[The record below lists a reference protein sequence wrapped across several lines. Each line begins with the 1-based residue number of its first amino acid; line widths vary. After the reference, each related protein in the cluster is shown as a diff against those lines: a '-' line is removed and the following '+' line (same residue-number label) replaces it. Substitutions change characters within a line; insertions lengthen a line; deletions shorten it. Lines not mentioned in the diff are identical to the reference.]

1 MKRPRKPRWSCFRG
15 PLADGIN
22 AFLAAKRALGR
33 KYETDDRSLR
43 LLDQF
48 LVDRGITS
56 VGDITSEVVDAF
68 MASRPRTEPRSYNA
82 LLGVV
87 CRLFAWLVSRK
98 LVSSSPV
105 RARTRRQVQ
114 GRLAFIFDARQAR
127 RLLEAASR
135 LPDKSDRKLRGP
147 TYHTIFALLYGLG
160 LRVSEAAHLSVGDL
174 DLKRNVLTVRA
185 AKFGKTR
192 LVPFGPQMAATLR
205 SFVDKRFGA
214 TAYSAQLGRST
225 SSPLFSFGSRGM
237 PISTNTI
244 RHVFQRDLIPQLG
257 LDRPAGTTSP
267 RVHDLRHSFAV
278 GTLLRWYRAGI
289 RPADRLDHLSIFLGH
304 VRPQSTAIYLT
315 VTADLLTQ
323 ANDRFQRFAASAVD
337 PGALP

>member
-1 MKRPRKPRWSCFRG
+1 MKPSRKPRWSGFRS

-56 VGDITSEVVDAF
+56 VREITTEVVDAF

-98 LVSSSPV
+98 LLSSSPV
-105 RARTRRQVQ
+105 RARTRRQVH
-114 GRLAFIFDARQAR
+114 GRLAFIFDARQAK
-127 RLLEAASR
+127 RLLDAASH
-135 LPDKSDRKLRGP
+135 LPDKSATKLRGP
-147 TYHTIFALLYGLG
+147 TYHAIFALLYGLG
-160 LRVSEAAHLSVGDL
+160 LRVSEAAHLTVGDL
-174 DLKRNVLTVRA
+174 DLKRNVLTIRA

-205 SFVDKRFGA
+205 SYVDKKFGA
-214 TAYSAQLGRST
+214 TAGRST
-225 SSPLFSFGSRGM
+225 SSPLFSFGSSGM
-237 PISTNTI
+237 PVSTNTI
-244 RHVFQRDLIPQLG
+244 RNVFQRDLVPQLG
-257 LDRPAGTTSP
+257 LDRPEGTTSP

-278 GTLLRWYRAGI
+278 GTLLRWYRSGI

-304 VRPQSTAIYLT
+304 VCPQSTAVYLT
-315 VTADLLTQ
+315 VTADLLAQ

-337 PGALP
+337 PQVSP